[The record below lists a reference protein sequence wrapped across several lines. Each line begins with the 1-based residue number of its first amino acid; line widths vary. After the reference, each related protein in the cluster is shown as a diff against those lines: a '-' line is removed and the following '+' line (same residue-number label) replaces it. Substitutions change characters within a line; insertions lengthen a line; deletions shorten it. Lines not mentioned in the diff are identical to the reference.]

1 MLQVKMILLNSAYL
15 RLSCASI
22 KLMDVESNHLTFVG
36 IDVQAALKPFYYT
49 ALNADLETIACGHGR
64 MADVLAY
71 LAGQTSA
78 VIAVN
83 GPIWAPQAVTV
94 SSQGDLFGGQQNT
107 IDGSHRWVDSVL
119 STRGY
124 PIIFVPS
131 AWKKAPV
138 WMERSLE
145 LAAEMK
151 RLGYVVSG
159 NPAAARLF
167 FETNTDAAYHQITG
181 NSPYDSRSLEGRLQ
195 RQLILYEFGF
205 PLQDPMA
212 FLEEFTR
219 HRLRTSNVPLNQ
231 IGVAHELRSLTAAVI
246 AWLLDN
252 RPETLE
258 HLGQSGEPEIILPKE
273 FSRK

>member
-1 MLQVKMILLNSAYL
+1 V
-15 RLSCASI
+15 
-22 KLMDVESNHLTFVG
+22 DVESAHLTYIG
-36 IDVQAALKPFYYT
+36 IDVQAAQKPFYYT
-49 ALNADLETIACGHGR
+49 ALDADLETIACGHGR
-64 MADVLAY
+64 MGDVLAY

-78 VIAVN
+78 IVAIN

-94 SSQGDLFGGQQNT
+94 SSQIGLFGGEQNT
-107 IDGSHRWVDSVL
+107 IGGSQRWVDDEL

-124 PIIFVPS
+124 PIVFVPS

-145 LAAEMK
+145 LAAEIK

-159 NPAAARLF
+159 NPSSTRFF

-195 RQLILYEFGF
+195 RQLLLYEFGF
-205 PLQDPMA
+205 HLQDPMS

-219 HRLRTSNVPLNQ
+219 FRLRTSNVPLAQ
-231 IGVAHELRSLTAAVI
+231 ICVAHELRALMAGAT
-246 AWLLDN
+246 AWLLDH

-258 HLGQSGEPEIILPKE
+258 HLGQNGEPEIILPRE
-273 FSRK
+273 FTRK